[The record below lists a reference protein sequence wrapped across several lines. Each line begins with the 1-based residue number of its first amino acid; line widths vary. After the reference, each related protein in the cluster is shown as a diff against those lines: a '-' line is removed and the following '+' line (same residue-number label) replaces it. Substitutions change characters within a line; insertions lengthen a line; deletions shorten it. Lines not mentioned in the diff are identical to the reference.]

1 MNRRWLIPA
10 TLVAAN
16 AALCAFLLYSAS
28 RGWFGGAPDR
38 CVAAQT
44 CFCEEFRPGPVKQ
57 PANTFSNLGFML
69 VGLACALH
77 AVKNGKPGGGRLQ
90 ATTFHPALFCTV
102 LALLG
107 PGSMALHA
115 SMTDWGGKV
124 DVASMDL
131 FIGVVA
137 AFGLSRRFRWGDG
150 TFLAVAAAFVAV
162 AMAVKL
168 SPAVKSVPMLG
179 RGESTFGALV
189 AVFVFNEL
197 LPEDASTRLAD
208 KTWLA
213 RAAACFFSA
222 FGIWLL
228 SRTPTSLLCSPT
240 SLLQGHAAWHLLTAC
255 GAGCLYPYLLQ
266 ERPFATAPAAA
277 PPEAEPA

>member
-1 MNRRWLIPA
+1 MNKRWLIPG

-16 AALCAFLLYSAS
+16 AALCVFLAYSAS
-28 RGWFGGAPDR
+28 KGWFNGAPDR
-38 CVAAQT
+38 CIQAQT

-69 VGLACALH
+69 IGFACALH
-77 AVKNGKPGGGRLQ
+77 AMRNGKADGGRLQ
-90 ATTFHPALFCTV
+90 STTFHPALFCTV

-115 SMTDWGGKV
+115 SMTEWGGKV

-131 FIGVVA
+131 FIGVCA
-137 AFGLSRRFRWGDG
+137 AFGLSRRFRWRNG
-150 TFLAVAAAFVAV
+150 TFVAV
-162 AMAVKL
+162 VTAFVVAAMAVKL

-179 RGESTFGALV
+179 RGEVTFGTLV

-197 LPEDASTRLAD
+197 LPEDEATRLPS
-208 KTWLA
+208 KIWLG
-213 RAAACFFSA
+213 RAAGFFFTA

-228 SRTPTSLLCSPT
+228 SRTPTSLLCSPG
-240 SLLQGHAAWHLLTAC
+240 SLLQGHAAWHILTAC
-255 GAGCLYPYLLQ
+255 GGGCIYPYLLQ
-266 ERPFATAPAAA
+266 ERPFLPAPAAA
-277 PPEAEPA
+277 PVEAEPA